1 MNIMKRNAHMASEY
15 LTKATRDA
23 ETSIKYAHILC
34 SVIEMNKSVIL
45 KKLFTITVNSCDQ
58 VTQSSSMILFT

>member
-23 ETSIKYAHILC
+23 ETSIKYAHISC
-34 SVIEMNKSVIL
+34 SVIEMSISVII
-45 KKLFTITVNSCDQ
+45 KKLFTV
-58 VTQSSSMILFT
+58 SS